1 MSLARTDSFKSAQD
15 LPEPVSEA
23 LAATLLSL
31 ADNKRIL
38 GMRYGEWILGAP
50 TLESGIACSAMAQDE
65 WGHARILYATL
76 KDFGFEP
83 GVLEHDRPAG
93 EYLSSELL
101 DSAVEDWPDLLAL
114 NLLFDAALSVQVEAL
129 TTSSY
134 EPIHFKTRKLLEEER
149 FHFEHGRGWATRL
162 SETVAG
168 REALDAAFRRV
179 MGPILRWFGRSEA
192 GFSQLLGSA
201 GVAAGDPVILRQA
214 WLERVIPVLSE
225 AGLEDLAAEF
235 EANPDLDWSDW
246 NADRRRVGT
255 GGPDAD
261 TLARIRGDKNRS
273 MLMD

>member
-101 DSAVEDWPDLLAL
+101 DI
-114 NLLFDAALSVQVEAL
+114 F
-129 TTSSY
+129 TSSQ
-134 EPIHFKTRKLLEEER
+134 
-149 FHFEHGRGWATRL
+149 G
-162 SETVAG
+162 
-168 REALDAAFRRV
+168 
-179 MGPILRWFGRSEA
+179 
-192 GFSQLLGSA
+192 
-201 GVAAGDPVILRQA
+201 VILRHREFGYVANGMCA
-214 WLERVIPVLSE
+214 WQVAAEGVDE
-225 AGLEDLAAEF
+225 AGRRLAGR
-235 EANPDLDWSDW
+235 PDHRIGPALT
-246 NADRRRVGT
+246 AIGDREC
-255 GGPDAD
+255 
-261 TLARIRGDKNRS
+261 
-273 MLMD
+273 